1 MTGYGKAELN
11 LPQATFTI
19 EVRSLNSK
27 QLDAHIKMSSLYRDK
42 EIGLRKRLAEKLVRG
57 KIELSIWRDEIS
69 GTGRYSINKDIAKGY
84 YQQLEAMREE
94 WEGQTQRKWIF
105 IKI

>member
-1 MTGYGKAELN
+1 MLLGTGSVKKHFATFVQIFRFMMLSMTGYGKAELN

-57 KIELSIWRDEIS
+57 K
-69 GTGRYSINKDIAKGY
+69 N
-84 YQQLEAMREE
+84 
-94 WEGQTQRKWIF
+94 
-105 IKI
+105 